1 MPDIEFIA
9 KDIIMLKKGLI
20 VDDAPPHELVKKI
33 DGKVWLVP
41 CIESDVQEMQDR
53 FRVTNIARDDQTG
66 EILLRILAEGTP
78 TDRAKML
85 YRHWKIIICLYLINL
100 LVFLNPRFNYGMFF

>member
-1 MPDIEFIA
+1 
-9 KDIIMLKKGLI
+9 MLKKGLI

-41 CIESDVQEMQDR
+41 CIELDVQEMQDR

-78 TDRAKML
+78 TDRAKNVVPTL
-85 YRHWKIIICLYLINL
+85 EDYYLF
-100 LVFLNPRFNYGMFF
+100 VFDKSVGIS